1 MIHRYDLGIAADF
14 RRGCGCMRGCGRWFG
29 MARGVCDSGGCRL
42 IPRSLARRRL
52 ELLARYGERSEACPP
67 ARRIEGL
74 RTPRRRAQPTDSRKK
89 LNNGAPPTRP
99 LGPPN
104 ALPDRSAAPR
114 DRAEAAKPT
123 GHAARPRNGGGAL
136 PQRIFERNAPAPSR
150 MRGPGCPRRVR
161 QRRRGA
167 GRALAARAPAGRA
180 SLPFRGGSPPFLR
193 ARAET
198 HRRVPPR
205 LTSSRR
211 NRSRSSRRPSPSS
224 TRTVMA
230 PSPPRSSAPSCA
242 PSARTRRRRSS
253 RT

>member
-1 MIHRYDLGIAADF
+1 MVRDSSWGLRLGKACVRAKESCETSTGAARALWRALRGVRAGALHRRPSRAAAD
-14 RRGCGCMRGCGRWFG
+14 
-29 MARGVCDSGGCRL
+29 AV
-42 IPRSLARRRL
+42 P
-52 ELLARYGERSEACPP
+52 
-67 ARRIEGL
+67 
-74 RTPRRRAQPTDSRKK
+74 PTDSQKTK
-89 LNNGAPPTRP
+89 HNGAPPTRP

-167 GRALAARAPAGRA
+167 GRALAARASAGRA

-230 PSPPRSSAPSCA
+230 PSPPRSSARSCA

>member
-136 PQRIFERNAPAPSR
+136 PQRIFERNAPAPRPACAAPAARDACGSGGAALAERSR
-150 MRGPGCPRRVR
+150 RALPPVGPPSRSAAVPRRFF
-161 QRRRGA
+161 
-167 GRALAARAPAGRA
+167 ARARKLTAA
-180 SLPFRGGSPPFLR
+180 SLLG
-193 ARAET
+193 
-198 HRRVPPR
+198 
-205 LTSSRR
+205 
-211 NRSRSSRRPSPSS
+211 
-224 TRTVMA
+224 
-230 PSPPRSSAPSCA
+230 
-242 PSARTRRRRSS
+242 
-253 RT
+253 